1 MIKYVCIFIL
11 LFSLSKKSNLDLKEI
26 FLFRATKNKQ
36 TIILAKLL
44 LRFNVGIF
52 GKGLHL
58 LELKSINEFIII

>member
-52 GKGLHL
+52 RKRIAPTGV
-58 LELKSINEFIII
+58 EVN